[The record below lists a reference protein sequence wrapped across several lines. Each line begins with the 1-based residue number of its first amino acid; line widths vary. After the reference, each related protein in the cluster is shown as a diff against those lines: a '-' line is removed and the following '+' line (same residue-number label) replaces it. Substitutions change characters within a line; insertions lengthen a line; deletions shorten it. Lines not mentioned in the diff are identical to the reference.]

1 MNQLLKRQKIGFLG
15 AGNMAQTIIKGMIES
30 GVTTGSQ
37 ILAANRTPGKLQK
50 LTDQYNIQS
59 FDNNESLVE
68 NSDIVVLAVKPQ
80 DLLAAIEPIASA
92 FNDDQIVISLAAGIP
107 IETLKKYLP
116 NARLVRMMPNTPS
129 IIGRGVI
136 GYLLHEDDAALE
148 ALMDDLCSPLGYTMK
163 CEDEDQLDTLMVS
176 CSSGTGFV
184 LEMMTYWQDWII
196 EHGFDEE
203 TARRMTLET
212 FLGASMLAAQPKEVP
227 FEELQS
233 RVTSK
238 KGVTAA
244 GLQSMRELE
253 IERALRISFEKA
265 AMRSKEISREI
276 K

>member
-15 AGNMAQTIIKGMIES
+15 AGNMAQAIIKGMLES
-30 GVTTGSQ
+30 GITSSDN
-37 ILAANRTPGKLQK
+37 ILASNRTPGKLQK
-50 LTDQYNIQS
+50 LHDQYKIQAI
-59 FDNNESLVE
+59 DNNEALVE

-80 DLLAAIEPIASA
+80 DLLAAIEPIASS
-92 FNDDQIVISLAAGIP
+92 FNDDQVVISLAAGIKT
-107 IETLKKYLP
+107 ETLQKYLP
-116 NARLVRMMPNTPS
+116 QVRLVRMMPNTPS

-136 GYLLHEDDAALE
+136 GYLPAESDE
-148 ALMDDLCSPLGYTMK
+148 ALSALMEDLCSPLGYTLK
-163 CEDEDQLDTLMVS
+163 VEDEDQFEALMVS

-184 LEMMTYWQDWII
+184 LEMMMYWQDWII

-203 TARRMTLET
+203 TAKRMTLET
-212 FLGASMLAAQPKEVP
+212 FMGASMLAAHSKDIP

>member
-15 AGNMAQTIIKGMIES
+15 AGNMAQAIIKGLLES
-30 GVTTGSQ
+30 GVTTGDQ
-37 ILAANRTPGKLQK
+37 ILASNRTPGKLQK
-50 LTDQYNIQS
+50 LHDQYQVQTL
-59 FDNNESLVE
+59 DNNEALVE
-68 NSDIVVLAVKPQ
+68 NADIVILAVKPQ
-80 DLLAAIEPIASA
+80 DLLSAIEPIASS
-92 FNDDQIVISLAAGIP
+92 FHDDQIVISLAAGITMK
-107 IETLKKYLP
+107 TLEKYLP

-136 GYLLHEDDAALE
+136 GYLTSEIDE
-148 ALMDDLCSPLGYTMK
+148 ALQAIIEDMCSPLGYTLK
-163 CEDEDQLDTLMVS
+163 VEDEDQFEALMVA

-184 LEMMTYWQDWII
+184 LEMMMYWQDWIV

-203 TARRMTLET
+203 TARKMTRET
-212 FLGASMLAAQPKEVP
+212 FLGAATLAAHSKDIP
-227 FEELQS
+227 FEELQA

-265 AMRSKEISREI
+265 AMRNKEISRET

>member
-15 AGNMAQTIIKGMIES
+15 AGNMAQAIMKGMLES
-30 GVTTGSQ
+30 GVATSDQ
-37 ILAANRTPGKLQK
+37 ILASNRTPGKLQK
-50 LTDQYNIQS
+50 LSDQYKIQS
-59 FDNNESLVE
+59 IDNNESLVE
-68 NSDIVVLAVKPQ
+68 NSDIVILAVKPQ
-80 DLLAAIEPIASA
+80 DLLAAIEPIASS
-92 FNDDQIVISLAAGIP
+92 FHDDQIVISLAAGIKM
-107 IETLKKYLP
+107 ETLEKYLP
-116 NARLVRMMPNTPS
+116 NSRLVRMMPNTPS

-136 GYLLHEDDAALE
+136 GYLLNDIDEALE
-148 ALMDDLCSPLGYTMK
+148 AMMDDMCSPLGYTLK
-163 CEDEDQLDTLMVS
+163 VEDEDQFEALMVS

-184 LEMMTYWQDWII
+184 LEMMMYWQDWII

-203 TARRMTLET
+203 TAKRMTLET
-212 FLGASMLAAQPKEVP
+212 FMGASMLAAQSKDIP
-227 FEELQS
+227 FEELQA

>member
-15 AGNMAQTIIKGMIES
+15 AGNMAQAIIKGMLES
-30 GVTTGSQ
+30 GITTSDQ
-37 ILAANRTPGKLQK
+37 ILVSNRTPGKLQK
-50 LTDQYNIQS
+50 LSDQYKVQS
-59 FDNNESLVE
+59 IDNNESLVE
-68 NSDIVVLAVKPQ
+68 NSDIVILAVKPQ
-80 DLLAAIEPIASA
+80 DLLAAIEPIASS
-92 FNDDQIVISLAAGIP
+92 FHDDQVVICLAAGIP
-107 IETLKKYLP
+107 TKVLQKYLP
-116 NARLVRMMPNTPS
+116 QARLVRMMPNTPS

-136 GYLLHEDDAALE
+136 GYFTAEEDEALC
-148 ALMDDLCSPLGYTMK
+148 ALMDDLCSPLGYTLKM
-163 CEDEDQLDTLMVS
+163 EDEDQFEALMVS

-184 LEMMTYWQDWII
+184 LEMMMYWQDWIV
-196 EHGFDEE
+196 EHGFDED
-203 TARRMTLET
+203 TAKRMTLET
-212 FLGASMLAAQPKEVP
+212 FMGASMLASQSKDIP
-227 FEELQS
+227 FEELQA

>member
-15 AGNMAQTIIKGMIES
+15 AGNMAQAIMKGMLES
-30 GVTTGSQ
+30 GVATSDQ
-37 ILAANRTPGKLQK
+37 ILASNRTPGKLQK
-50 LTDQYNIQS
+50 LTDQYKIQTI
-59 FDNNESLVE
+59 DTNESLVE
-68 NSDIVVLAVKPQ
+68 NSDIVILAVKPQ
-80 DLLAAIEPIASA
+80 DLLTAIEPIASS
-92 FNDDQIVISLAAGIP
+92 FNDDQIVISLAAGIKM
-107 IETLKKYLP
+107 ETLEKYLP
-116 NARLVRMMPNTPS
+116 NVRLVRMMPNTPS

-136 GYLLHEDDAALE
+136 GYLVNEADAALE
-148 ALMDDLCSPLGYTMK
+148 TMMDDMCSPLGYTLK
-163 CEDEDQLDTLMVS
+163 VEDEDQFEALMVA

-184 LEMMTYWQDWII
+184 LEMMMYWQDWIV

-203 TARRMTLET
+203 TAKRMTLET
-212 FLGASMLAAQPKEVP
+212 FMGASMLAAQSKDVP
-227 FEELQS
+227 FEELQA

>member
-15 AGNMAQTIIKGMIES
+15 AGNMAQAIIKGMLES
-30 GVTTGSQ
+30 GVTSSDN
-37 ILAANRTPGKLQK
+37 ILASNRTPGKLQK
-50 LTDQYNIQS
+50 LHDQYKIQTI
-59 FDNNESLVE
+59 DTNESLVE

-80 DLLAAIEPIASA
+80 DLLTAIEPIASS
-92 FNDDQIVISLAAGIP
+92 FTDDQIVISLAAGITNQ
-107 IETLKKYLP
+107 TLQKYLP
-116 NARLVRMMPNTPS
+116 QVRLVRMMPNTPS

-136 GYLLHEDDAALE
+136 GYLPAENDEALS
-148 ALMDDLCSPLGYTMK
+148 ALMDDLCSPLGYTLK
-163 CEDEDQLDTLMVS
+163 VEDEDQFEALMVS

-184 LEMMTYWQDWII
+184 LEMMMYWQDWIV

-203 TARRMTLET
+203 TAKRMTLET
-212 FLGASMLAAQPKEVP
+212 FMGASMLAAQSKDIP

>member
-15 AGNMAQTIIKGMIES
+15 AGNMAQAIIKGMLES
-30 GVTTGSQ
+30 GVATSDQ
-37 ILAANRTPGKLQK
+37 ILASNRTPGKLQK
-50 LTDQYNIQS
+50 LTDQYKIQS

-68 NSDIVVLAVKPQ
+68 NSDIVFLAVKPQ
-80 DLLAAIEPIASA
+80 DLLTAIEPIASS
-92 FNDDQIVISLAAGIP
+92 FHDDQIVISLAAGIKMQ
-107 IETLKKYLP
+107 TLEKYLP

-136 GYLLHEDDAALE
+136 GYLLNEIDE
-148 ALMDDLCSPLGYTMK
+148 ALDAMMDDMCSPLGYTLK
-163 CEDEDQLDTLMVS
+163 VEDEDQFETVMVS

-184 LEMMTYWQDWII
+184 LEMMMYWQDWIV
-196 EHGFDEE
+196 EHGFDDE
-203 TARRMTLET
+203 TAKRMTLET
-212 FLGASMLAAQPKEVP
+212 FMGASMLAAHSKDIP
-227 FEELQS
+227 FEELQA
-233 RVTSK
+233 RVASK

>member
-15 AGNMAQTIIKGMIES
+15 AGNMAQVMIKGLLES
-30 GVTTGSQ
+30 GVTRSDH
-37 ILAANRTPGKLQK
+37 IFVSNRTPGKLQK
-50 LTDQYNIQS
+50 LHDLYKIQS
-59 FDNNESLVE
+59 LDTNESLVE
-68 NSDIVVLAVKPQ
+68 NSDIVILAVKPQ
-80 DLLAAIEPIASA
+80 DLLMAIEPIAST
-92 FNDDQIVISLAAGIP
+92 FHEDQIVISLAAGIKMQ
-107 IETLKKYLP
+107 TLQKYLP
-116 NARLVRMMPNTPS
+116 QVRLVRLMPNTPS
-129 IIGRGVI
+129 LIGRGVI
-136 GYLLHEDDAALE
+136 GYFTGASDE
-148 ALMDDLCSPLGYTMK
+148 ALATLMEDLCSPLGYTLK
-163 CEDEDQLDTLMVS
+163 TEDEDQFDALMVS

-184 LEMMTYWQDWII
+184 LEMMMYWQDWIV

-203 TARRMTLET
+203 TAKRMTLET
-212 FLGASMLAAQPKEVP
+212 FMGASMLAAQSKDVP

>member
-15 AGNMAQTIIKGMIES
+15 AGNMTQAIIKGMLES
-30 GVTTGSQ
+30 GVTTSSQ
-37 ILAANRTPGKLQK
+37 ILASNRTPGKLQK
-50 LTDQYNIQS
+50 LTDLYKIQS
-59 FDNNESLVE
+59 IDTNESLVE
-68 NSDIVVLAVKPQ
+68 NSDIVILAVKPQ
-80 DLLAAIEPIASA
+80 DLLTAIEPIASS
-92 FNDDQIVISLAAGIP
+92 FHDDQIVISLAAGISMQ
-107 IETLKKYLP
+107 TLEKYLP

-136 GYLLHEDDAALE
+136 GYLLNEIDEALE
-148 ALMDDLCSPLGYTMK
+148 AVVEDMCSPLGYTLK
-163 CEDEDQLDTLMVS
+163 VEDEDQFEALMIS

-184 LEMMTYWQDWII
+184 LEMMMYWQDWIV

-203 TARRMTLET
+203 TAKRMTLET
-212 FLGASMLAAQPKEVP
+212 FMGASMLASQSIEVP
-227 FEELQS
+227 FEELQA

-265 AMRSKEISREI
+265 AMRNKEISRET

>member
-15 AGNMAQTIIKGMIES
+15 AGNMAQAIMKGMIES
-30 GVTTGSQ
+30 GVATSDQ
-37 ILAANRTPGKLQK
+37 ILASNRTPGKLQK
-50 LTDQYNIQS
+50 LSDQYKIQS
-59 FDNNESLVE
+59 IDNNESLVE
-68 NSDIVVLAVKPQ
+68 NSDIVILAVKPQ
-80 DLLAAIEPIASA
+80 DLLTAIEPIASS
-92 FNDDQIVISLAAGIP
+92 FNDDQIVISLAAGIKM
-107 IETLKKYLP
+107 ETLEKYLP
-116 NARLVRMMPNTPS
+116 NVRLVRMMPNTPS

-136 GYLLHEDDAALE
+136 GYLLNEPDNALE
-148 ALMDDLCSPLGYTMK
+148 AMMDDMCSPLGYTLK
-163 CEDEDQLDTLMVS
+163 VEDEDQFEALMVS

-184 LEMMTYWQDWII
+184 LEMMMYWQDWII

-203 TARRMTLET
+203 TAKRMTLET
-212 FLGASMLAAQPKEVP
+212 FMGASMLAAQSKDIP
-227 FEELQS
+227 FEELQA

>member
-15 AGNMAQTIIKGMIES
+15 AGNMAQAIMKGMLES
-30 GVTTGSQ
+30 GVTTADQ
-37 ILAANRTPGKLQK
+37 ILASNRTPGKLQK
-50 LTDQYNIQS
+50 LSDQYKIQTI
-59 FDNNESLVE
+59 DNNESLVE
-68 NSDIVVLAVKPQ
+68 NSDIVILAVKPQ
-80 DLLAAIEPIASA
+80 DLLAAIEPIASS
-92 FNDDQIVISLAAGIP
+92 FNDDQIVISLAAGIKMQ
-107 IETLKKYLP
+107 TLEKYLP
-116 NARLVRMMPNTPS
+116 NTRLVRMMPNTPS

-136 GYLLHEDDAALE
+136 GYLLGESDGALE
-148 ALMDDLCSPLGYTMK
+148 AMMDDMCSPLGYTLK
-163 CEDEDQLDTLMVS
+163 VEDEDQFEALMVS

-184 LEMMTYWQDWII
+184 LEMMMYWQDWII
-196 EHGFDEE
+196 EHGFDDE
-203 TARRMTLET
+203 TAKRMTLET
-212 FLGASMLAAQPKEVP
+212 FMGASMLAAQSKDIP
-227 FEELQS
+227 FEELQA